1 MPRPAGST
9 GTSKKQ
15 SKSRAQRFS
24 GLARLPVVNAPL
36 TASAIL
42 DTTGQQT
49 TERLAGL
56 FDAHHQRLFRLAL
69 RLSADREEARDL
81 VQEAFLRAARRPGAV
96 PAGAEEPWLVRTL
109 VNLCRDRHRRLGV
122 RTRVHESLRG
132 DRETE
137 HPENA
142 AVIRAAVRTALGRLA
157 PRRRAAI
164 VLHELDGLPVREV
177 ARLLGVGEVTV
188 RWHLMAARRELARL
202 LAKEE
207 MSKEER
213 R

>member
-1 MPRPAGST
+1 
-9 GTSKKQ
+9 
-15 SKSRAQRFS
+15 
-24 GLARLPVVNAPL
+24 VNAPL
-36 TASAIL
+36 TTSAIL
-42 DTTGQQT
+42 DTSSKRT

-96 PAGAEEPWLVRTL
+96 PDGAEEPWLVRTL

-132 DRETE
+132 ERETE

-142 AVIRAAVRTALGRLA
+142 AVIRTAVRTALDRLA
-157 PRRRAAI
+157 PRRRAVI

-202 LAKEE
+202 LSVTDLKED
-207 MSKEER
+207 R

>member
-1 MPRPAGST
+1 MT
-9 GTSKKQ
+9 T
-15 SKSRAQRFS
+15 
-24 GLARLPVVNAPL
+24 
-36 TASAIL
+36 SAIL
-42 DTTGQQT
+42 DTTEKQT

-56 FDAHHQRLFRLAL
+56 FDSHHLRLFRLAL

-96 PAGAEEPWLVRTL
+96 PDGAEEAWLVRTL
-109 VNLCRDRHRRLGV
+109 VNLCRDRHRRRDV
-122 RTRVHESLRG
+122 RTRVHASLREE
-132 DRETE
+132 RKTE
-137 HPENA
+137 HPEET
-142 AVIRAAVRTALGRLA
+142 AVIRTAVRTALSRLA

-177 ARLLGVGEVTV
+177 ARLLGIGEVTV

-202 LAKEE
+202 L
-207 MSKEER
+207 SKEDR